1 MNNVNQVT
9 PYGSINYAQTGI
21 EKGPN
26 GWNIPISTA
35 TTTLSPEMKRL
46 FDSNLANSQATSGV
60 EGQLLGN
67 ARANIAKPLDL
78 SYGATEDKLNTL
90 GRNTLDPQ
98 FAQQRLQ
105 LNQQLA
111 NQGLTP
117 GSEGWNYAQRAQG
130 QNQSDAYNDLY
141 LRGHQQAI
149 SDITNQYNSPINT
162 LSALRSNT
170 QVTQPG
176 IGALAPTAQ
185 SAINPP
191 NLEGDVYKSAQLAQ
205 ENAQMQAQ
213 SQNATLGGLF
223 GLGGSL
229 LGALPK
235 MFSDERAK
243 TDITPLGKDPETGLQ
258 VSAYRYRDDPKTY
271 PKVVGPM
278 AADVE
283 RKYPGSTE
291 EIGGNR
297 VIRKWGL
304 GG

>member
-1 MNNVNQVT
+1 
-9 PYGSINYAQTGI
+9 
-21 EKGPN
+21 
-26 GWNIPISTA
+26 
-35 TTTLSPEMKRL
+35 MKRL

-78 SYGATEDKLNTL
+78 SYGATENALNTL

-98 FAQQRLQ
+98 IAQQKLA

-130 QNQSDAYNDLY
+130 QNEASLYNDLY

-235 MFSDERAK
+235 MFSDREDK
-243 TDITPLGKDPETGLQ
+243 TDIEKLGKDPKTGQ
-258 VSAYRYRDDPKTY
+258 QFYAYRYKSDPKTY
-271 PKVVGPM
+271 PKTVGPM
-278 AADVE
+278 AQNIE
-283 RKYPGSTE
+283 RAHPGSTE
-291 EIGGNR
+291 TVGGHR
-297 VIRKWGL
+297 VVKKWGL
-304 GG
+304 GS